1 MATATLEELDE
12 NHPAM
17 KFLAF
22 NLISATSMIVMNA
35 DNDELLVKMI
45 KKNSKPE
52 NFVDYVDPKYQLDV
66 NSLHFYLNSI
76 LSLLNCFKLKRNSGV
91 C

>member
-1 MATATLEELDE
+1 MILKAFQEHIPIMATATLEELDE

-35 DNDELLVKMI
+35 DNDEVLVEMI
-45 KKNSKPE
+45 KKNSNKK
-52 NFVDYVDPKYQLDV
+52 F
-66 NSLHFYLNSI
+66 
-76 LSLLNCFKLKRNSGV
+76 R
-91 C
+91 